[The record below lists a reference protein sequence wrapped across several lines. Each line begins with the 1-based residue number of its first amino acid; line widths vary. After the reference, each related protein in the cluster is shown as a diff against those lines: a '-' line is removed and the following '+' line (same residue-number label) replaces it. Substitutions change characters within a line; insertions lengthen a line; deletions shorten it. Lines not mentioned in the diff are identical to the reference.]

1 MASYGNMRDAY
12 SSIYKNV
19 QPKVDADPITEALG
33 TLLSNGIISEEEL
46 KSLMERKE
54 TDLEKM
60 ARQLKV
66 SNKPRAIPPNAP
78 PKTLGDKKVPGM
90 MDHSKRND

>member
-1 MASYGNMRDAY
+1 MESYGNMREAY
-12 SSIYKNV
+12 SSIYSSA
-19 QPKVDADPITEALG
+19 QPKDPISEALD
-33 TLLSNGIISEEEL
+33 TLLTSGIISENEL

-54 TDLEKM
+54 TPLEQM
-60 ARQLKV
+60 TRQLKV

-78 PKTLGDKKVPGM
+78 RKPVGDKGGPGM